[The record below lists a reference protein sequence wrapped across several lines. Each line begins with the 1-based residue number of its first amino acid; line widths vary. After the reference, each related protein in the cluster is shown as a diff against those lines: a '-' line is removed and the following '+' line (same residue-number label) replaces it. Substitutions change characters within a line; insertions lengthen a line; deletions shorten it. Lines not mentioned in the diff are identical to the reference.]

1 MSRGHFSSLLPF
13 HEGPWPPQEGD
24 RTVGLLAWEIG
35 SLHLGQTRVNPIS
48 SSGGGTEKVWALGV
62 GQQPAGSRTRG
73 SGKCGP
79 ALPNQQG
86 TSSHSLGSSEGG
98 GSSVCLLGGAG
109 TAPAWSTGQGR
120 WSTSAPWCLR
130 CACLARCLERRRTEL
145 PSCSCACRLS
155 SWWPLCAGWSLRMT
169 LGGGSGGWTPG
180 EGGHAEPQRVG

>member
-1 MSRGHFSSLLPF
+1 MATTGGRQDS
-13 HEGPWPPQEGD
+13 GPAGVGD
-24 RTVGLLAWEIG
+24 RQPPPG
-35 SLHLGQTRVNPIS
+35 SNQGQSHQLQWRGYREGMGP
-48 SSGGGTEKVWALGV
+48 GGGAAACRKQNQGKWEVWPCTA
-62 GQQPAGSRTRG
+62 QPAGHQLS
-73 SGKCGP
+73 
-79 ALPNQQG
+79 LPGQFRR
-86 TSSHSLGSSEGG
+86 G